1 MREDKDDLRVERRR
15 RRENGMGARVKDQL
29 SDGEMTDSRIHQTI
43 FCLSYL
49 DEI

>member
-1 MREDKDDLRVERRR
+1 MREDKDDLRVESRRR
-15 RRENGMGARVKDQL
+15 GMEWGRDQL

-43 FCLSYL
+43 FCLSHF